1 MKNHN
6 NELEL
11 IKVQIE
17 NTRHKLN
24 ELINQTEYNLLDS
37 EVIELSQL
45 LDKFLSTYDH
55 MKK

>member
-1 MKNHN
+1 MKNYN
-6 NELEL
+6 DELEL

-17 NTRHKLN
+17 ITRNKLN
-24 ELINQTEYNLLDS
+24 ELIKQTECNLLDS

-45 LDKFLSTYDH
+45 LDKFLSKYDR